1 MSEITSFPP
10 PATDLSI
17 LLLGSGGREHALA
30 YKLSQSK
37 RVSKIY
43 VCPGNGGTALM
54 GGKVSNLPLAWG
66 APPAFGSIVE
76 FAQKEGI
83 DLVVPGPEQP
93 LVDGVEGA
101 FKKIGVPVFGPS
113 PAAAMLE
120 GSKSLSKEFMARHN
134 IPTAAFRSFTLNQ
147 YQDAVAYI
155 ESSPFSSGRCVIK
168 ASGLAA
174 GKGVL
179 IPENN
184 EEALAALKSVMV
196 DKEFGDAG
204 DEVVVEEYLSGPEIS
219 VLAFSD
225 GYTIIPM
232 PAAQD
237 HKRIGE
243 GDTGPNTGGMGAY
256 APAPVATKEIM
267 DRVVTESL
275 EPTIKGMREDGYPF
289 VGMLFTGFMLTPD
302 GPKVLEY
309 NVRFGDPETQALM
322 LLLDDETD
330 LAEVMLAAV
339 ERRLDSVKLGYRDG
353 YAVSVV
359 LASEGYPGKY
369 PKGVEMTIDPSMP
382 EGVHVFHAG
391 TAIKNDTGVTD
402 GGRVLAV
409 CASSSTLRQAV
420 DLAYQGV
427 DQISWKGKT
436 YRRDIAYRALSAAPV
451 DATVTPSGGLTYA
464 AAGVSVDAGN
474 DLVEAI
480 KPVVKATR
488 RPGADSNIG
497 GFGGA
502 FDLTAAG
509 YRDPILVS
517 GTDGV
522 GTKLRVALDYGKHS
536 TVGIDLVAMS
546 VNDLIV
552 QGAEP
557 LYFLDYYACSKLDV
571 PVAADVITGIA
582 EGCLQAGC
590 ALIGGET
597 AEMPGMYH
605 GDDYDLAGFAV
616 GAVERNLILPTPDI
630 TAGDALIALSS
641 SGPHS
646 NGFSLIRKIVS
657 LANLSLHADAP
668 WDPSQKVGDALL
680 TPTRVYIKPLLP
692 GIKSSLFKG
701 MSHITGG
708 GFTENIPRIFD
719 SDSGLGVKLDLTTYD
734 LPAIWKWLMKAGNVE
749 AKEMVRTFNC
759 GVGMVIVVAQ
769 EKVDQALQSL
779 KDNGEQGWVIG
790 EVVQSTGVQYSGLEQ
805 FGQ

>member
-1 MSEITSFPP
+1 MAELTAFPSP
-10 PATDLSI
+10 RANLSV
-17 LLLGSGGREHALA
+17 LLLGAGGREHALA
-30 YKLSQSK
+30 FKLAQSS
-37 RVSKIY
+37 RVARIV

-54 GGKVSNLPLAWG
+54 GGKVSNLALPWG
-66 APPAFGSIVE
+66 APPAFASIVDW
-76 FAQKEGI
+76 AAKEHI

-101 FKKIGVPVFGPS
+101 FRKAGISVFGPT

-120 GSKSLSKEFMARHN
+120 GSKSLSKEFMARHA
-134 IPTAAFRSFTLNQ
+134 IPTAAFRSFTKDQ
-147 YQDAVAYI
+147 HAEAVAYI
-155 ESSPFSSGRCVIK
+155 KSSPFASGRCVIK

-179 IPENN
+179 IPENDD
-184 EEALAALKSVMV
+184 EALAALKSVMI
-196 DKEFGDAG
+196 DQEFGNAG
-204 DEVVVEEYLSGPEIS
+204 DEVVVEEHLSGPEIS

-225 GYTIIPM
+225 GYTIVPL

-243 GDTGPNTGGMGAY
+243 GDTGLNTGGMGAY
-256 APAPVATKEIM
+256 APAPVATKEVM
-267 DRVVTESL
+267 ERCVKDSL
-275 EPTIKGMREDGYPF
+275 EPTIKGLRKDGYPF
-289 VGMLFTGFMLTPD
+289 VGMLFTGFMLTAD

-330 LAEVMLAAV
+330 LAEVMLACV
-339 ERRLDSVKLGYRDG
+339 ERRLDSVKLGYKEG
-353 YAVSVV
+353 FAVSVV
-359 LASEGYPGKY
+359 LASEGYPGSY
-369 PKGVEMTIDPSMP
+369 PKGVPMTINPTMP
-382 EGVHVFHAG
+382 AGVEVFHAG
-391 TAIKNDTGVTD
+391 TAIKDNTGVTD

-409 CASSSTLRQAV
+409 CASAPTLRQAV

-427 DQISWKGKT
+427 DQISFTGKT
-436 YRRDIAYRALSAAPV
+436 YRRDIAYRALSAEPSTPAPK
-451 DATVTPSGGLTYA
+451 GLTYA
-464 AAGVSVDAGN
+464 AAGVSVEDGN
-474 DLVEAI
+474 ALVDAI

-488 RPGADSNIG
+488 RPGADSVIG

-502 FDLTAAG
+502 FDLAAAG
-509 YRDPILVS
+509 YTNPILVS

-571 PVAADVITGIA
+571 PVAADVVTGIA

-616 GAVERNLILPTPDI
+616 GAVERRHLLPTPDI
-630 TAGDALIALSS
+630 QAGDVLLALGA

-646 NGFSLIRKIVS
+646 NGFSLIRKVVA
-657 LANLSLHADAP
+657 LAQLSLHSQAP
-668 WDPSQKVGDALL
+668 WDPSTKVGDSLL
-680 TPTRVYIKPLLP
+680 TPTKVYIKGLLP
-692 GIKSSLFKG
+692 GIKQQLFKG

-719 SDSGLGVKLDLTTYD
+719 SASGLGVKVDLTTYR
-734 LPAIWKWLMKAGNVE
+734 LPALWQWIMKTGGIE

-759 GVGMVIVVAQ
+759 GVGMVIIVSK
-769 EKVDQALQSL
+769 EKAEAAVQSL
-779 KDNGEQGWVIG
+779 KEGGETVWVLG
-790 EVVQSTGVQYSGLEQ
+790 EVQAKAGVEYVGLEQ
-805 FGQ
+805 FGI

>member
-10 PATDLSI
+10 PSTDLSI

-54 GGKVSNLPLAWG
+54 GGKVSNLSIPWG
-66 APPAFGSIVE
+66 APPAFNSIIE
-76 FAQKEGI
+76 FAQSNKI

-101 FKKIGVPVFGPS
+101 FKKIGIPVFGPS
-113 PAAAMLE
+113 PQAAMLE
-120 GSKSLSKEFMARHN
+120 GSKSLSKEFMFRHN
-134 IPTAAFRSFTLNQ
+134 IPTAQFRSFTSDQ
-147 YQDAVAYI
+147 YTQAVEYI
-155 ESSPFSSGRCVIK
+155 KSNPFSSGRCVIK

-179 IPENN
+179 IPETD
-184 EEALAALKSVMV
+184 EEALEALKSVMV

-204 DEVVVEEYLSGPEIS
+204 DEVVVEEYLTGPEIS

-256 APAPVATKEIM
+256 APAPVATKEIL
-267 DRVVTESL
+267 DRVVKESL
-275 EPTIKGMREDGYPF
+275 EPTIKGLREDGYPF
-289 VGMLFTGFMLTPD
+289 VGMLFTGFMITPD

-330 LAEVMLAAV
+330 FAEVMLAAV

-353 YAVSVV
+353 FAVSVV
-359 LASEGYPGKY
+359 LASQGYPGKY
-369 PKGVEMTIDPSMP
+369 PKGVPMTINPDMPS
-382 EGVHVFHAG
+382 GVHVFHAG

-409 CASSSTLRQAV
+409 CASGSTLKEAV
-420 DLAYQGV
+420 DLAYSGV
-427 DQISWKGKT
+427 DQISWEGKT
-436 YRRDIAYRALSAAPV
+436 YRRDIAYRALSSEPTTSSTSA
-451 DATVTPSGGLTYA
+451 PSGGLTYA
-464 AAGVSVDAGN
+464 AAGVSITAGN

-502 FDLTAAG
+502 FDLAACG
-509 YRDPILVS
+509 FEDPILVS

-571 PVAADVITGIA
+571 PVATDVITGIA

-605 GDDYDLAGFAV
+605 TDDYDLAGFAV
-616 GAVERNLILPTPDI
+616 GVVERKQLLPSNDI
-630 TAGDALIALSS
+630 KENDVLIALSS

-646 NGFSLIRKIVS
+646 NGYSLIRKIVS
-657 LANLSLHADAP
+657 LSGLSLTDIAP
-668 WDPSQKVGDALL
+668 WSKGSQKVGDALL
-680 TPTRVYIKPLLP
+680 EPTKIYIKSLLP
-692 GIKSSLFKG
+692 GIKGGLYKG

-708 GFTENIPRIFD
+708 GFTENIPRIFEGD
-719 SDSGLGVKLDLTTYD
+719 LGVQLDLASYQ
-734 LPAIWKWLMKAGNVE
+734 LPEIWKWLMKTGQVE

-759 GVGMVIVVAQ
+759 GVGMVIVVDST
-769 EKVDQALQSL
+769 KVDSALQSL
-779 KDNGEQGWVIG
+779 AENGEKGWVIG
-790 EVVQSTGVQYSGLEQ
+790 KVVQGKGVKYTGLES